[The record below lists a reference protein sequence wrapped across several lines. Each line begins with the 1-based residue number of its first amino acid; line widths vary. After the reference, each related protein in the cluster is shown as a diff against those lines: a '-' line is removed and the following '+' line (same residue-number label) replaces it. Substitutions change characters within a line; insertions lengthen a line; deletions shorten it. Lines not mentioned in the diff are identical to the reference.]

1 MGISFASVVAGGTLA
16 TYRARLVQRARRLVG
31 AVDAEDVVQD
41 AFERALRA
49 RTVRAGSDPLPWL
62 NRITRNVAYDRLRSR
77 ARTIQRQIP
86 AVDTA
91 SAERSVVRR
100 ETIGELGRA
109 LLSLPAVQCRTIV
122 LHDVQ
127 GYSNAEIATLDHVP
141 YHTVRTRLNR
151 ARRALRIALG
161 PMAA

>member
-1 MGISFASVVAGGTLA
+1 MRSNVLCVRERSVPAPIRCRGSTASRA
-16 TYRARLVQRARRLVG
+16 TWPTIVSGPGRAR
-31 AVDAEDVVQD
+31 
-41 AFERALRA
+41 
-49 RTVRAGSDPLPWL
+49 S
-62 NRITRNVAYDRLRSR
+62 S
-77 ARTIQRQIP
+77 RQIP